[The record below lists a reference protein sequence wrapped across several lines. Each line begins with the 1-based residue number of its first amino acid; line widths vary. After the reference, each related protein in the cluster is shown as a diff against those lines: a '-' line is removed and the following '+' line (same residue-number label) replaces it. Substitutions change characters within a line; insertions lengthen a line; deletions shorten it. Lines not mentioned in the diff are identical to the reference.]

1 MVVAMMATCDHPKPR
16 LAAPPIVDQLL
27 DGPTET
33 ARSVGVYG
41 FEYEKDG
48 TEFEKDDGADE
59 GGYATGPVDFAV
71 ELGRGSHERKPDEK
85 TLSNTLDH
93 KAQTPMAGCPSNIHS

>member
-1 MVVAMMATCDHPKPR
+1 MMAACDHPKLR
-16 LAAPPIVDQLL
+16 LAIPPIVDQLL
-27 DGPTET
+27 DGPTEA

-41 FEYEKDG
+41 LEYEKDG

-71 ELGRGSHERKPDEK
+71 ELGRGSHERKPDEE
-85 TLSNTLDH
+85 TLPNTLDH
-93 KAQTPMAGCPSNIHS
+93 KAHTPMADCPSAFHTYI